1 MRILFNLGMVFIL
14 VFPVSGQQ
22 RYRSANDV
30 KEEWADYT
38 AFQRDEMV
46 SFCDFLF
53 KEKHYE
59 RCLLTCF
66 QFLYRFPEDP
76 LRPAVLFTVARSY
89 EGLENY
95 QLAHRYYQQV
105 MSLESES
112 TSAHRAS
119 MYRDVYID
127 LLSGNSKRII
137 SVTKSTNDPYLL
149 TFQGYAFIK
158 QLQWEAAR
166 TAFISAQQNFNHP
179 HYNEL
184 MVPLFQIIENVQ
196 TVRTHN
202 KYLIAAT
209 GLFIPG
215 GGQFMLKDVNKGQ
228 GILASAGLLALAY
241 NWSKTNA
248 ISGSNRFMGHQ
259 SLSMPSFKD
268 INEGESVYALKKN
281 DNLPSSVNPSSSHIK
296 YTLPPLL
303 LALGVYTGGF
313 WKSFVDTKDKNRKL
327 MEYYTLDRISEITP
341 GRFLDF
347 PEPKLIE
354 IN

>member
-1 MRILFNLGMVFIL
+1 MVFML
-14 VFPVSGQQ
+14 VLPLSGQQ
-22 RYRSANDV
+22 RYKSINDI
-30 KEEWADYT
+30 KDEWRDYT
-38 AFQRDEMV
+38 NFQRDEMV

-59 RCLLTCF
+59 RCLLTSF
-66 QFLYRFPEDP
+66 QFLYRFPNDP
-76 LRPAVLFTVARSY
+76 LRPAILFYIARCY

-95 QLAHRYYQQV
+95 KLSHRYYQRV
-105 MSLESES
+105 ISLESENS
-112 TSAHRAS
+112 NVYKAS

-127 LLSGNSKRII
+127 LLSGNSKKII
-137 SVTKSTNDPYLL
+137 LATKGTNDPYLL
-149 TFQGYAFIK
+149 TFQGYAFLK
-158 QLQWEAAR
+158 QLQWEQAR
-166 TAFISAQQNFNHP
+166 TAFISAQQNFNHS

-202 KYLIAAT
+202 KYLVAAI

-241 NWSKTNA
+241 NWSKTNT
-248 ISGSNRFMGHQ
+248 ISGSNRLMRHP
-259 SLSMPSFKD
+259 SLSIPSFKN
-268 INEGESVYALKKN
+268 INEGESDYDLKNN
-281 DNLPSSVNPSSSHIK
+281 DHLPSSVNSSSSQLK
-296 YTLPPLL
+296 YTLPPLI

-313 WKSFVDTKDKNRKL
+313 WKSFIDTKDKNRKL
-327 MEYYTLDRISEITP
+327 VEYYTLDRISEITP
-341 GRFLDF
+341 ERFLDF

-354 IN
+354 NN

>member
-1 MRILFNLGMVFIL
+1 MVFML
-14 VFPVSGQQ
+14 FLPVSGQQ
-22 RYRSANDV
+22 RYRSVDDI
-30 KEEWADYT
+30 KDEWGDYT
-38 AFQRDEMV
+38 TFQRDEMA
-46 SFCDFLF
+46 SFCDFLY

-66 QFLYRFPEDP
+66 QFLYRFPDDP
-76 LRPAVLFTVARSY
+76 LRLALLFTIARCY

-95 QLAHRYYQQV
+95 QLAHRYYRQV
-105 MSLESES
+105 ISLKNENSN
-112 TSAHRAS
+112 TYKAS

-127 LLSGNSKRII
+127 LLSGNSKKII

-149 TFQGYAFIK
+149 TFQGYAFMK

-184 MVPLFQIIENVQ
+184 MLPLFQIIENVQ

-202 KYLIAAT
+202 KYLVAAT

-241 NWSKTNA
+241 SWSKTNT
-248 ISGSNRFMGHQ
+248 ISGSNRLMRHQ
-259 SLSMPSFKD
+259 SLSMPSFKN
-268 INEGESVYALKKN
+268 INEGKSVYGLKKN
-281 DNLPSSVNPSSSHIK
+281 DYLPSSVKASSTQIK
-296 YTLPPLL
+296 YTLPPLM
-303 LALGVYTGGF
+303 LAMGVYAGGF
-313 WKSFVDTKDKNRKL
+313 WKSFVDTKHKNRKL
-327 MEYYTLDRISEITP
+327 IGYYTLDRITEVGP
-341 GRFLDF
+341 ERFLDF
-347 PEPKLIE
+347 QEPKLIE
-354 IN
+354 GN

>member
-22 RYRSANDV
+22 RYRSATDV

-53 KEKHYE
+53 KENHYE

-66 QFLYRFPEDP
+66 QFLYRFPGDP
-76 LRPAVLFTVARSY
+76 LRPAVLFTIARCY

-105 MSLESES
+105 MGLESES
-112 TSAHRAS
+112 TSAYRAS

-149 TFQGYAFIK
+149 TFQGYAFMK
-158 QLQWEAAR
+158 KLQWEGAR

-196 TVRTHN
+196 NRV
-202 KYLIAAT
+202 
-209 GLFIPG
+209 PG
-215 GGQFMLKDVNKGQ
+215 NAFVWCFSEWFCISCYPPRG
-228 GILASAGLLALAY
+228 GILPPPTG
-241 NWSKTNA
+241 WDGGITPRQ
-248 ISGSNRFMGHQ
+248 GWQ
-259 SLSMPSFKD
+259 D
-268 INEGESVYALKKN
+268 
-281 DNLPSSVNPSSSHIK
+281 
-296 YTLPPLL
+296 TPPL
-303 LALGVYTGGF
+303 GVGI
-313 WKSFVDTKDKNRKL
+313 WK
-327 MEYYTLDRISEITP
+327 Y
-341 GRFLDF
+341 
-347 PEPKLIE
+347 
-354 IN
+354 